1 MTEKEILQL
10 ITRPETDSDR
20 VLRLAAEHNTD
31 LPDWC
36 ANRRRRHRLL
46 TDAVIAASVIAFVV
60 ITTLPD
66 ADGHYISDAPARTET
81 LNNIDQTLFASL

>member
-1 MTEKEILQL
+1 M
-10 ITRPETDSDR
+10 ITRSETDSDR
-20 VLRLAAEHNTD
+20 VLRLAAEHNID

-36 ANRRRRHRLL
+36 AHRRRRHRFV
-46 TDAVIAASVIAFVV
+46 TDAVIAASVIAFIV

-66 ADGHYISDAPARTET
+66 ADGHYISDAQARTET

>member
-1 MTEKEILQL
+1 MTEQEIYQQ
-10 ITRPETDSDR
+10 ITCKSDNDR

-36 ANRRRRHRLL
+36 AYRRRRHRLV

-60 ITTLPD
+60 ITILPD
-66 ADGHYISDAPARTET
+66 ADGHYISDALARTET